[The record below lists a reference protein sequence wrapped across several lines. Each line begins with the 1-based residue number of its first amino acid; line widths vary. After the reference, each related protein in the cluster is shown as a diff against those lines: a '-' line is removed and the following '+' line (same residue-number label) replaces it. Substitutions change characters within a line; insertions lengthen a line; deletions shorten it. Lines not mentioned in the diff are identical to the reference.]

1 MISVNNRSHLV
12 CDIQSNVKKV
22 EIFEKT
28 IDKKK
33 QLVNNKKDKKHRNNK
48 WKIKMKKNINN

>member
-33 QLVNNKKDKKHRNNK
+33 QFVYNKKDKKHGGNE
-48 WKIKMKKNINN
+48 

>member
-33 QLVNNKKDKKHRNNK
+33 QFVYNKKDKKNGGNE
-48 WKIKMKKNINN
+48 